1 MRGPP
6 RCTAWSSP
14 GVFWKSERQMGLH
27 IIVCIKSVIIEAPN
41 QPAVRSSD
49 SGELNPFD
57 RPVLE
62 QALRLKETAGGMVTA
77 LTMGPESCAFVLHEA
92 MAMGVDRGV
101 LVSDPA
107 LAGSDTLATS
117 TTLAAAIK
125 RLEPFDLVF
134 FGTRTSDSDTGHV
147 GPQTSVLLEMPLVT
161 WVHTIQHQEKGLLVE
176 RRIDGFR
183 ERFELPFPCMLT
195 IHPTSALPRDL
206 GLSGIL
212 GAFEEGE
219 IQQWDLSDLG
229 LSPSLVGEGGSPTRL
244 LSMSR
249 VDRAKRCEFLDGTA
263 EEQAE
268 ALLRRLLDAG
278 LIG

>member
-1 MRGPP
+1 
-6 RCTAWSSP
+6 
-14 GVFWKSERQMGLH
+14 MGLH
-27 IIVCIKSVIIEAPN
+27 IIVCIKSVVIEAPN
-41 QPAVRSSD
+41 QSVGRSSD
-49 SGELNPFD
+49 SSELNPFD
-57 RPVLE
+57 RPALE
-62 QALRLKETAGGMVTA
+62 QALRLKETVGGEVTA

-147 GPQTSVLLEMPLVT
+147 GPQTAVVLDMPLVT
-161 WVHTIQHQEKGLLVE
+161 YAHAIQHQANGLLVE
-176 RRIDGFR
+176 RRLDGFR
-183 ERFELPFPCMLT
+183 ERFELPFPSMLT
-195 IHPTSALPRDL
+195 IHPASVPPRDL
-206 GLSGIL
+206 GLSGIM

-219 IQQWDLSDLG
+219 IQKWDLSDLG

-244 LSMSR
+244 LSMSKA
-249 VDRAKRCEFLDGTA
+249 DRTKRCEFLDGTA

>member
-1 MRGPP
+1 
-6 RCTAWSSP
+6 
-14 GVFWKSERQMGLH
+14 MGLH
-27 IIVCIKSVIIEAPN
+27 IIVCIKCVVIEAPN
-41 QPAVRSSD
+41 QFVGRSSD
-49 SGELNPFD
+49 SSELNPYD
-57 RPVLE
+57 RPALE
-62 QALRLKETAGGMVTA
+62 QALRAREAAGGMVTA
-77 LTMGPESCAFVLHEA
+77 LTMGPESCAFVLQEA

-107 LAGSDTLATS
+107 LVGSDTLATS
-117 TTLAAAIK
+117 TTIAAAIK
-125 RLEPFDLVF
+125 RLEPFDLIF

-147 GPQTSVLLEMPLVT
+147 GPQTAVLLDMPLVS
-161 WVHTIQHQEKGLLVE
+161 WVHAIQHQETNLLVE

-195 IHPTSALPRDL
+195 IHPASALPRDL
-206 GLSGIL
+206 GLSGII

-219 IQQWDLSDLG
+219 IQQWDLAELD

>member
-1 MRGPP
+1 
-6 RCTAWSSP
+6 
-14 GVFWKSERQMGLH
+14 MGLH
-27 IIVCIKSVIIEAPN
+27 IITCIKSVVVDAPN
-41 QPAVRSSD
+41 QSVIRSSD
-49 SGELNPFD
+49 SCELNPFD
-57 RPVLE
+57 RPALE
-62 QALRLKETAGGMVTA
+62 QALRIKEAMGGAVTA
-77 LTMGPESCAFVLHEA
+77 LTMGPESCAFILQEA
-92 MAMGVDRGV
+92 MAMGIDRGV

-125 RLEPFDLVF
+125 KLEPFDLVF

-147 GPQTSVLLEMPLVT
+147 GPQTSVLLDMPLVS
-161 WVHTIQHQEKGLLVE
+161 WAYTIQHHENGLLVE

-183 ERFELPFPCMLT
+183 ERFELSFPSILT
-195 IHPTSALPRDL
+195 IHPASAQPRDM
-206 GLSGIL
+206 GLSGIV

-219 IQQWDLSDLG
+219 IQTWNLSDLR
-229 LSPSLVGEGGSPTRL
+229 LSPSSVGETGSPTRL

-249 VDRAKRCEFLDGTA
+249 VDRMKKCEFLDGTA

-268 ALLRRLLDAG
+268 ALLRRLLDSG